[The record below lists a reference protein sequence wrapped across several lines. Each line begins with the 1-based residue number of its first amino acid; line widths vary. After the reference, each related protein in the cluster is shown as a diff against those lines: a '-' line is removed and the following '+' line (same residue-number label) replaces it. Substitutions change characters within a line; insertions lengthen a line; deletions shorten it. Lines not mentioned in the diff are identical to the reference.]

1 MKAALSFVSLVVLAS
16 LTACGG
22 EGASATP
29 AASADKGST
38 SKAPATATAA
48 AAATTAAPAADAPKP
63 SAAASFAAQPLPE
76 PFTTLTVGAPA
87 GAKLEKGVTGDY
99 ATVEGPDYVFKI
111 ENAKETDTAKIKEF
125 LGKGGAKFVVDQPDG
140 ILAEMAAKDGSK
152 EYMVLRYVK
161 VGDKSYSCET
171 TMKGAPKTA
180 EKAQEAFDACGT
192 LKAK

>member
-1 MKAALSFVSLVVLAS
+1 MKAALSIVSLVVLAS

-29 AASADKGST
+29 AGSADKGST
-38 SKAPATATAA
+38 AKGPATAA

-63 SAAASFAAQPLPE
+63 SAAASFPAQALPE
-76 PFTTLTVGAPA
+76 PFATLTVGAPP

-99 ATVEGPDYVFKI
+99 ATVEHADYVFKF
-111 ENAKETDTAKIKEF
+111 EEAKDTDTAKLKEF
-125 LGKGGAKFVVDQPDG
+125 LTKGGAKFIVDQPDG
-140 ILAEMAAKDGSK
+140 MLAEMPTKDGGK
-152 EYMVLRYVK
+152 EYMVLRFLK
-161 VGDKSYSCET
+161 VADKSYKCET